1 MHQCLAGG
9 LRGPEEHE
17 ASQRT
22 PLKIRD
28 VPDLMVSPFRFPLSA
43 PYTSGQRSG
52 CKFPLK
58 SSFRM
63 EGRGTTGTQK
73 GPPKPRSHL
82 PTSRRRKGIM
92 YYGTNQ
98 PVSLWYCKQGQRPFL
113 DAFLTRSARNHKS
126 RVLSTSK
133 GSLRPVRRYQ

>member
-1 MHQCLAGG
+1 MT
-9 LRGPEEHE
+9 EEHKG
-17 ASQRT
+17 QLT

-63 EGRGTTGTQK
+63 EGRGTIGTQK

-82 PTSRRRKGIM
+82 PRKQEEEKKNSI
-92 YYGTNQ
+92 YYDFNKA
-98 PVSLWYCKQGQRPFL
+98 VSLWYCKQGNYPSYQ
-113 DAFLTRSARNHKS
+113 LTHSVQHHKS
-126 RVLSTSK
+126 LVLSTSK
-133 GSLRPVRRYQ
+133 DTLRPVQYYQ